1 MQVRHVTRF
10 SVWRGDKHQSILPV
24 IIITGRISHMEAQRN
39 TIFIA
44 TDKNEN
50 ILDTSTVNQGTEN
63 DCGTV

>member
-1 MQVRHVTRF
+1 MQVRPVTRF
-10 SVWRGDKHQSILPV
+10 SVWRGDKHQSIL
-24 IIITGRISHMEAQRN
+24 HMEAQRN